1 MNYKSKFTPLL
12 KLKKQTISAKEQ
24 TLMQCNNNITI
35 KQKEIDQNQEDML
48 NLSLPTQG
56 NFALYSYMQEQK
68 RVITIFAKQLK
79 KEEEWLKAK
88 KINIQNELK
97 YLEIEYEK
105 FNYLHQNEVDKKIE
119 KLKKEEAKMLD
130 EVAIIGYNRKKDN
143 L

>member
-56 NFALYSYMQEQK
+56 NFALYSYTQEQK

>member
-24 TLMQCNNNITI
+24 TLMQCNNNIII

-56 NFALYSYMQEQK
+56 NFALYSYTQEQK

>member
-24 TLMQCNNNITI
+24 TLMQCNNDIAI

-56 NFALYSYMQEQK
+56 NFALYSYTQEQK

>member
-1 MNYKSKFTPLL
+1 
-12 KLKKQTISAKEQ
+12 
-24 TLMQCNNNITI
+24 
-35 KQKEIDQNQEDML
+35 
-48 NLSLPTQG
+48 
-56 NFALYSYMQEQK
+56 
-68 RVITIFAKQLK
+68 VITIFAKQLK

>member
-24 TLMQCNNNITI
+24 TLMQCNNDITI

-56 NFALYSYMQEQK
+56 NFALYSYTQEQK

>member
-24 TLMQCNNNITI
+24 TLMQCNNDITL

-56 NFALYSYMQEQK
+56 NFALYSYTQEQK